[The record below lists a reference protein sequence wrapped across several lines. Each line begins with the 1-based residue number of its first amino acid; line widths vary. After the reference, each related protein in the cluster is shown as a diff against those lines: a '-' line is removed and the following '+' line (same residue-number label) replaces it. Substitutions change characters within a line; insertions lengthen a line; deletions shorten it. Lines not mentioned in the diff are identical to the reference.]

1 MNDGLLIGLVILGLV
16 LLVLWR
22 SGVRMTPWP
31 EFLGS
36 VALGLAIWLVLRA
49 AGVEPGISVFLG
61 FVAATIL
68 VEVWKRFRR
77 RPI

>member
-1 MNDGLLIGLVILGLV
+1 MDDGLVIGLVLLGLF

-22 SGVRMTPWP
+22 SGVRMRPWP

-36 VALGLAIWLVLRA
+36 VALGITIWLVLRA
-49 AGVEPGISVFLG
+49 AGVEPGMSVFLG

-68 VEVWKRFRR
+68 VEVWKRFRH